1 MAVKAQARRSG
12 RPSVRPRHYH
22 HGNLRRALLDAALR
36 LLKRDGSAAP
46 GLREVAR
53 MAGVSQAAP
62 YRHFAD
68 KQALL
73 AAVAEEGF
81 RTMTDEMRRAGA
93 PLAGDPLAR
102 LQALG
107 IAYVEFASR
116 HPAHFR
122 VMFERELA
130 DRSKYPDLVAAAG
143 ESYAT
148 LTEAIAAC
156 QDAGATKPGNPVEHV
171 LAAWSIVHG
180 LASLIINR
188 RIETGGKSAGELARD
203 LTRHLTAGLG
213 ATPK

>member
-1 MAVKAQARRSG
+1 MSLKARTRKSG
-12 RPSVRPRHYH
+12 RPGIRPRSYH

-36 LLKRDGSAAP
+36 LLKKDGSAAP

-68 KQALL
+68 KQDLL

-81 RTMTDEMRRAGA
+81 RTMTGEMRRAGA
-93 PLAGDPLAR
+93 PFAGDPIAR
-102 LQALG
+102 LQAIG

-122 VMFERELA
+122 VMFEQQLA
-130 DRSKYPDLVAAAG
+130 DRSKYPDLVSAAA

-148 LTEAIAAC
+148 LTQAIAAC
-156 QDAGATKPGNPVEHV
+156 HDARVMKPGDPIEHT

-180 LASLIINR
+180 LASLIVNR
-188 RIETGGKSAGELARD
+188 RLETNGKSAGELARD
-203 LTRHLTAGLG
+203 VTRHLTAGIG
-213 ATPK
+213 AT